1 MIDDHCPPPAT
12 TGGPLDPDPDGSAVD
27 ALEGADGAEPAARV
41 VSAEV
46 LRVRMTLHE
55 PFVTGFGSTPV
66 RTTVLVRIEDA
77 EGRVG
82 WGEAPALDHPF
93 YLPET
98 TSTTYA
104 VVTEYALPLA
114 LRAGVTEPA
123 AVAET
128 LLPVRGNGFA
138 RAGVEA
144 AYWALA
150 SARTGTS
157 IAGLLG
163 GTRERVAV
171 GESISIKPTIDETLD
186 EVAGRLG
193 EGYRRIKLKIRPG
206 WDVDLVRAVRESFGD
221 VLLTVDANAV
231 YTLDDLEVFLALDG
245 FGLLCIE
252 QPFAYDDIAGSAAL
266 QRRLQT
272 SVCLDEAVTGP
283 RAAREALTLG
293 ACRNI
298 NLKPPRVGGLT
309 AAREIHDLC
318 AERGVPVWVGGML
331 ESGIGRAG
339 NLAVASL
346 PGVVEPADM
355 SPAAVLFT
363 EDLVD
368 PTFRVE
374 PDGFVAVPTTPGLGF
389 EVERS
394 RVEARTIQR
403 AVWDPGTAT
412 MRDTPVERRE
422 VEAGR

>member
-1 MIDDHCPPPAT
+1 MP
-12 TGGPLDPDPDGSAVD
+12 
-27 ALEGADGAEPAARV
+27 R
-41 VSAEV
+41 
-46 LRVRMTLHE
+46 HE
-55 PFVTGFGSTPV
+55 PFVTGCGATRV

-104 VVTEYALPLA
+104 VVTEYALPMV
-114 LRAGVTEPA
+114 LRAGVLDPA
-123 AVAET
+123 EVAET

-144 AYWALA
+144 AYWSLA
-150 SARTGTS
+150 SARSGRTIS
-157 IAGLLG
+157 QLLG
-163 GTRERVAV
+163 GTRDRVAI
-171 GESISIKPTIDETLD
+171 GESISIKPTIEETLE
-186 EVAGRLG
+186 EVSLRLAQG
-193 EGYRRIKLKIRPG
+193 FRRIKLKIRPG
-206 WDVDLVRAVRESFGD
+206 WDVDLVRAVREAFGD
-221 VLLTVDANAV
+221 ILLTVDANAV
-231 YTLDDLEVFLALDG
+231 YTLDDLDTFLALDA

-252 QPFAYDDIAGSAAL
+252 QPFAYDDLAGSAAL

-272 SVCLDEAVTGP
+272 PVCLDEAVTGP
-283 RAAREALTLG
+283 RAAREALTLE

-318 AERGVPVWVGGML
+318 ADRGVPVWVGGML

-368 PTFRVE
+368 PTFQVDT
-374 PDGFVAVPTTPGLGF
+374 DGFVAVPDTPGLGF
-389 EVERS
+389 EVDLD
-394 RVEARTIQR
+394 RVAARTIER
-403 AVWDPGTAT
+403 AVWDPASAQMAASAVTTQPGHPTRSDPT
-412 MRDTPVERRE
+412 TQM
-422 VEAGR
+422 EAVR

>member
-1 MIDDHCPPPAT
+1 MIDDHRHAFAT
-12 TGGPLDPDPDGSAVD
+12 AGD
-27 ALEGADGAEPAARV
+27 AGAPAARV
-41 VSAEV
+41 VAAEV

-77 EGRVG
+77 DGRVG

-104 VVTEYALPLA
+104 VVTEYALPLV
-114 LRAGVTEPA
+114 LRAGVMEPSE
-123 AVAET
+123 VAET
-128 LLPVRGNGFA
+128 LMPVRGNGFA

-150 SARTGTS
+150 SAR
-157 IAGLLG
+157 AGVSVSQLLG
-163 GTRERVAV
+163 GTRDRVAV
-171 GESISIKPTIDETLD
+171 GESISIKPTIDETLE
-186 EVAGRLG
+186 EVSLRIGQ
-193 EGYRRIKLKIRPG
+193 GYRRIKLKIRPG
-206 WDVDLVRAVRESFGD
+206 WDVDLVRAVRNSFGD

-231 YTLDDLEVFLALDG
+231 YTLDDLDVFLALDG
-245 FGLLCIE
+245 YGLLCIE
-252 QPFAYDDIAGSAAL
+252 QPFAYDDIAGSATL
-266 QRRLQT
+266 QRRLET
-272 SVCLDEAVTGP
+272 AVCLDEAVTGP
-283 RAAREALTLG
+283 RAAREALTLE

-318 AERGVPVWVGGML
+318 VERGVPVWVGGML

-355 SPAAVLFT
+355 SPASVLFT

-368 PTFRVE
+368 PTFVVE
-374 PDGFVAVPTTPGLGF
+374 PDGFVAVPTTSGLGF
-389 EVERS
+389 EIEADRIA
-394 RVEARTIQR
+394 ARTIQR
-403 AVWDPGTAT
+403 AIWDPGTAT
-412 MRDTPVERRE
+412 MRDTPVESRE
-422 VEAGR
+422 VEATR

>member
-1 MIDDHCPPPAT
+1 VSET
-12 TGGPLDPDPDGSAVD
+12 
-27 ALEGADGAEPAARV
+27 EPAEASPV
-41 VSAEV
+41 VAAEV

-55 PFVTGFGSTPV
+55 PFVTGFGATPV
-66 RTTVLVRIEDA
+66 RTTVLVRVEDA
-77 EGRVG
+77 DGRVG

-114 LRAGVTEPA
+114 IRGGMTAPGEVA
-123 AVAET
+123 AA

-144 AYWALA
+144 AYWCLA
-150 SARTGTS
+150 SAREGRTIS
-157 IAGLLG
+157 QLLG
-163 GTRERVAV
+163 GTRDRVAV
-171 GESISIKPTIDETLD
+171 GESISIKPTIDETLE
-186 EVAGRLG
+186 EVSLRLS
-193 EGYRRIKLKIRPG
+193 EGYRRIKLKIQPG
-206 WDVDLVRAVRESFGD
+206 WDVELVREVRAAFGD

-231 YTLDDLEVFLALDG
+231 YTLDDLDTFSALDA

-252 QPFAYDDIAGSAAL
+252 QPLPYDDLAGSAAL
-266 QRRLQT
+266 QRRLET
-272 SVCLDEAVTGP
+272 PVCLDEAVTGP
-283 RAAREALTLG
+283 RAAREALALE

-318 AERGVPVWVGGML
+318 ADRGVPVWVGGML

-355 SPAAVLFT
+355 SPAHVLFT

-368 PTFRVE
+368 PTFVVE
-374 PDGFVAVPTTPGLGF
+374 PDGYVAVPDTPGLGF
-389 EVERS
+389 AVEPG
-394 RVEARTIQR
+394 RVVARTIQR
-403 AVWDPGTAT
+403 AVWDPGTST
-412 MRDTPVERRE
+412 MKETPVQAAEETRE
-422 VEAGR
+422 VEAVR